1 MALPIKDT
9 PVLTGKDA
17 ERFWK
22 RAAEVEAGMHREPKE
37 IRERVFK
44 NYEEIRKNSEA
55 LEESKKQKQK

>member
-22 RAAEVEAGMHREPKE
+22 RAAESEAGLHKISDE
-37 IRERVFK
+37 ERAQIIENAK
-44 NYEEIRKNSEA
+44 K
-55 LEESKKQKQK
+55 LEKIAKFPV